1 MEDALPR
8 MFDLIEQNVVFDQT
22 MDVIFFLLQ
31 LVWLQEIFEYLFTK
45 KVPVDYSEEQKKNL
59 ALKALHFSLVHGKL
73 WVQSY

>member
-31 LVWLQEIFEYLFTK
+31 LVWL
-45 KVPVDYSEEQKKNL
+45 
-59 ALKALHFSLVHGKL
+59 
-73 WVQSY
+73 